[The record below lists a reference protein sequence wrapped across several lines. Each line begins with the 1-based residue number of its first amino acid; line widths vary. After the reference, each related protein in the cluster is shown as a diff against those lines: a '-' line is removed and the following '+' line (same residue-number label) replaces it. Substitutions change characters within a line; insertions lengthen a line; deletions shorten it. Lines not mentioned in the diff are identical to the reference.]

1 MEELFRFQ
9 LFVAVAMVMATAA
22 YCRHYF
28 KPSNGKIETT
38 SLQEARYFVPTEG
51 GDDAEKRDFV
61 EAMKKNVRKQI
72 RTISPRS

>member
-9 LFVAVAMVMATAA
+9 LFVAVAMAMALHIA
-22 YCRHYF
+22 HYF
-28 KPSNGKIETT
+28 KPSNRKIETT

>member
-9 LFVAVAMVMATAA
+9 LFVAVAMIMATAA
-22 YCRHYF
+22 YYRHYF
-28 KPSNGKIETT
+28 KQSNRKIEAT
-38 SLQEARYFVPTEG
+38 SLQEAQYFVPTEG

-72 RTISPRS
+72 KTISPRS